1 MTVSALYGQIKEG
14 IYNEVFEWLYGNAAV
29 GIARAEALCAEFK
42 EKFGDMEGAALF
54 SAPARTELVGNH
66 TDHALGKAVAA
77 AIDLDILAL
86 AAPCDGKVV
95 IYGAEDA
102 ELSLDGGVHPDER
115 GTAAALARGMADT
128 FGGGFCAVTDSR
140 IPLGMG
146 LSSSAA
152 FALLCGKIADS
163 FYGGGT
169 ADYMRIAR
177 AAQKTENEY
186 FGKPCGLLDQIG
198 CAHGGTVCIDFAAE
212 TPTVTPV
219 SFDPRPYEIYLV
231 NTGVS
236 HSGKEAHYAEISAA
250 MDKAAAFFGRKKLG
264 LVSAEEFKSKEKLFK
279 SKKSERVY
287 RAALHFFDENKRVD
301 FFCRRAALGQTDICL
316 YSVNGSGI
324 SSRTNLGNVHAA
336 AEELTAAL
344 KGVAAAIRIHGGGFG
359 GAVQCY
365 VKPENKAAL
374 YEKAEGLFGEGC
386 VLPVKIRN
394 EGVLKL

>member
-1 MTVSALYGQIKEG
+1 MTVSALYRQIKEG
-14 IYNEVFEWLYGNAAV
+14 FYNEMFERLYGDSAFGA
-29 GIARAEALCAEFK
+29 ARAEALCAEFT
-42 EKFGDMEGAALF
+42 EKHGDMEGAALF
-54 SAPARTELVGNH
+54 SVPARTELVGNH

-77 AIDLDILAL
+77 AIALDILAL
-86 AAPCDGKVV
+86 AAPCDGRVI
-95 IYGAEDA
+95 IYGAEDVK
-102 ELSLDGGVHPDER
+102 LSLDGNAHPDER

-128 FGGGFCAVTDSR
+128 FGGGFCAVTDSL

-152 FALLCGKIADS
+152 FALLCGKAANS

-169 ADYMRIAR
+169 ADYMRLAC
-177 AAQKTENEY
+177 AAQRVENEY

-198 CAHGGTVCIDFAAE
+198 CAHGGTVCIDFATE
-212 TPTVTPV
+212 TPSVTPV
-219 SFDPRPYEIYLV
+219 SFAPQPYELYLV

-236 HSGKEAHYAEISAA
+236 HSGREAHYAEISAA
-250 MDKAAAFFGRKKLG
+250 MDKAAAFFGKKKLG

-324 SSRTNLGNVHAA
+324 SSRTNLGNVHTA

-374 YEKAEGLFGEGC
+374 YEKAEALFGEGC

-394 EGVLKL
+394 EGAIKL